1 MEQTVWELFNNVSV
15 MKIILFNKNV
25 TFKFVFVF
33 LFRWIEKI
41 VANAEESV
49 QDCPP
54 FKLKV

>member
-41 VANAEESV
+41 VANAESV